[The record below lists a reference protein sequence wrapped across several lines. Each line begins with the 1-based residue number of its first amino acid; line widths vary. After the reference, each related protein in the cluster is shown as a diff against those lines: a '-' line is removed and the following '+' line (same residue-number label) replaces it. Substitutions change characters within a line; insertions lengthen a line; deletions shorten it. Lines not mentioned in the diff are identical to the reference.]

1 LDNRELVEIA
11 KKARE
16 NAYAP
21 YSNFKVGAA
30 LLTKSGNVYKG
41 CNVENASYGLT
52 VCAERVAISNAISN
66 GEKEFVKMAI
76 ACGFSEGHEREIS
89 EENIQKAA
97 EEESRKVEKEG
108 VQKMEKEVIQKTEK
122 IRKGNIQEII
132 KKDMQESEDVL
143 IPCGAC
149 MQVMSEFN
157 PDLEL
162 ILLDTMGK
170 TITINLKELFPK
182 PFQL

>member
-1 LDNRELVEIA
+1 MDNEKLIEIA

-30 LLTKSGNVYKG
+30 LLTKTGNVYKG

-52 VCAERVAISNAISN
+52 VCAERVAISNAISS
-66 GEKEFVKMAI
+66 GEKEFMKIAI
-76 ACGFSEGHEREIS
+76 VGGFN
-89 EENIQKAA
+89 EEYIEKVG
-97 EEESRKVEKEG
+97 EEVEKNIDEEDMY
-108 VQKMEKEVIQKTEK
+108 KTKKNEKEK
-122 IRKGNIQEII
+122 IKEIAKRDIQEI
-132 KKDMQESEDVL
+132 EDVL

-157 PDLEL
+157 PNLEL
-162 ILLDTMGK
+162 ILSDSKGK
-170 TITINLKELFPK
+170 IIIKNLKEVFPK

>member
-1 LDNRELVEIA
+1 MDNEKLIEIA

-30 LLTKSGNVYKG
+30 LLTKTGNVYKG

-52 VCAERVAISNAISN
+52 VCAERVAISNAISS
-66 GEKEFVKMAI
+66 GEKEFMKIAI
-76 ACGFSEGHEREIS
+76 AGGFN
-89 EENIQKAA
+89 EEYIEKVG
-97 EEESRKVEKEG
+97 EEVEKNIDEEDMY
-108 VQKMEKEVIQKTEK
+108 KTKKNEKEK
-122 IRKGNIQEII
+122 IKEIAKRDIQEI
-132 KKDMQESEDVL
+132 EDVL

-157 PDLEL
+157 PNLEL
-162 ILLDTMGK
+162 ILSDSKGK
-170 TITINLKELFPK
+170 IIIKNLKEVFPK

>member
-1 LDNRELVEIA
+1 MDNEKLIGIA

-30 LLTKSGNVYKG
+30 LLTKTGNVYKG

-52 VCAERVAISNAISN
+52 VCAERAAISNAISS
-66 GEKEFVKMAI
+66 GEKEFMKIAI
-76 ACGFSEGHEREIS
+76 VGGFD
-89 EENIQKAA
+89 EEYIEKVG
-97 EEESRKVEKEG
+97 EEVEKNIDEEDMY
-108 VQKMEKEVIQKTEK
+108 KTKKNEKEKVKEIAK
-122 IRKGNIQEII
+122 RDIQEI
-132 KKDMQESEDVL
+132 EDVL

-157 PDLEL
+157 PNLEL
-162 ILLDTMGK
+162 ILSDSKGK
-170 TITINLKELFPK
+170 IIIKNLKEVFPK

>member
-1 LDNRELVEIA
+1 LNNEELIGMA
-11 KKARE
+11 KKARQS
-16 NAYAP
+16 AYAP

-30 LLTKSGNVYKG
+30 LLTKSGNIYKG

-52 VCAERVAISNAISN
+52 VCAERVAISNALSN
-66 GEKEFVKMAI
+66 GEKEFVKIAI
-76 ACGFSEGHEREIS
+76 VGGFAEEYMEKMKKEVKQNIDK
-89 EENIQKAA
+89 ENIY
-97 EEESRKVEKEG
+97 
-108 VQKMEKEVIQKTEK
+108 KTEK
-122 IRKGNIQEII
+122 N
-132 KKDMQESEDVL
+132 KKESFL

-162 ILLDTMGK
+162 ILLNTMGEIK
-170 TITINLKELFPK
+170 TINLKELFPK

>member
-1 LDNRELVEIA
+1 MDNEKLIEIA

-30 LLTKSGNVYKG
+30 LLTKTGNVYQG

-52 VCAERVAISNAISN
+52 VCAERAAISNAISS
-66 GEKEFVKMAI
+66 GEKEFMKIAI
-76 ACGFSEGHEREIS
+76 VGGFN
-89 EENIQKAA
+89 EEYIEKVG
-97 EEESRKVEKEG
+97 EEVEKNIDEEDMY
-108 VQKMEKEVIQKTEK
+108 KTKKNEKEK
-122 IRKGNIQEII
+122 IKEIAKRDIQEI
-132 KKDMQESEDVL
+132 EDVL

-157 PDLEL
+157 PNLEL
-162 ILLDTMGK
+162 ILSDSKGK
-170 TITINLKELFPK
+170 IIIKNLKEVFPK

>member
-1 LDNRELVEIA
+1 MDNRELVKIA

-66 GEKEFVKMAI
+66 GEKEFMKMAI
-76 ACGFSEGHEREIS
+76 VGGFSEGHEREIS
-89 EENIQKAA
+89 EENIQ
-97 EEESRKVEKEG
+97 
-108 VQKMEKEVIQKTEK
+108 
-122 IRKGNIQEII
+122 EIV

-162 ILLDTMGK
+162 ILLDARGK

>member
-1 LDNRELVEIA
+1 MDNEKLIEIA

-30 LLTKSGNVYKG
+30 LLTKTGNVYKG

-66 GEKEFVKMAI
+66 GKKEFMKMAI
-76 ACGFSEGHEREIS
+76 VGGFD
-89 EENIQKAA
+89 EEYIEKVG
-97 EEESRKVEKEG
+97 EEVEKNIDE
-108 VQKMEKEVIQKTEK
+108 KDMYKTKKNEKEK
-122 IRKGNIQEII
+122 IKEIAKRDIQEI
-132 KKDMQESEDVL
+132 EDVL

-157 PDLEL
+157 PNLEL
-162 ILLDTMGK
+162 ILSDSKGK
-170 TITINLKELFPK
+170 IIIKNLKEVFPK

>member
-1 LDNRELVEIA
+1 MDNEKLIEIA

-30 LLTKSGNVYKG
+30 LLTKTGNVYKG

-52 VCAERVAISNAISN
+52 VCAERVAISNAISS
-66 GEKEFVKMAI
+66 GEKEFMKIAI
-76 ACGFSEGHEREIS
+76 AGGFN
-89 EENIQKAA
+89 EEYIEKVG
-97 EEESRKVEKEG
+97 EEVEKNIDEEDMY
-108 VQKMEKEVIQKTEK
+108 KTKKNEKEK
-122 IRKGNIQEII
+122 IKEIAKRDIQE
-132 KKDMQESEDVL
+132 MEDVL

-157 PDLEL
+157 PNLEL
-162 ILLDTMGK
+162 ILSDSKGK
-170 TITINLKELFPK
+170 IIIKNLKEVFPK

>member
-1 LDNRELVEIA
+1 MDNRELVEIA

-66 GEKEFVKMAI
+66 GEKEFMKMAI
-76 ACGFSEGHEREIS
+76 VGGFSEGHEREIS
-89 EENIQKAA
+89 EENIQ
-97 EEESRKVEKEG
+97 
-108 VQKMEKEVIQKTEK
+108 
-122 IRKGNIQEII
+122 EIV

>member
-1 LDNRELVEIA
+1 MDNEELIEIA

-52 VCAERVAISNAISN
+52 ICAERVATSNAISN
-66 GEKEFVKMAI
+66 GEKEFIKMAI
-76 ACGFSEGHEREIS
+76 IGGFSEEYMGKVGEEVERNIDE
-89 EENIQKAA
+89 EDMYKTKENKKENEKENI
-97 EEESRKVEKEG
+97 
-108 VQKMEKEVIQKTEK
+108 KEVLKRDIQKIE
-122 IRKGNIQEII
+122 N
-132 KKDMQESEDVL
+132 VL

-162 ILLDTMGK
+162 ILLNTMRK
-170 TITINLKELFPK
+170 IITINLKELFPK

>member
-1 LDNRELVEIA
+1 MDNEKLIEIA

-30 LLTKSGNVYKG
+30 LLTKTGNVYKG

-52 VCAERVAISNAISN
+52 VCAERAAISNAISS
-66 GEKEFVKMAI
+66 GEKEFMKIAI
-76 ACGFSEGHEREIS
+76 VGGFN
-89 EENIQKAA
+89 EEYIEKVG
-97 EEESRKVEKEG
+97 EEVEKNIDEEDMY
-108 VQKMEKEVIQKTEK
+108 KTKKNEKEK
-122 IRKGNIQEII
+122 IKEIAKRDIQEI
-132 KKDMQESEDVL
+132 EDVL

-157 PDLEL
+157 PNLEL
-162 ILLDTMGK
+162 ILSDSKGK
-170 TITINLKELFPK
+170 IIIKNLKEVFPK

>member
-1 LDNRELVEIA
+1 LDNEKLIEIA

-30 LLTKSGNVYKG
+30 LLTKTGNVYKG

-52 VCAERVAISNAISN
+52 VCAERTAISNAISS
-66 GEKEFVKMAI
+66 GEKEFMKIAI
-76 ACGFSEGHEREIS
+76 VGGFD
-89 EENIQKAA
+89 EEYIEKVG
-97 EEESRKVEKEG
+97 EEVEKNIDEEDMY
-108 VQKMEKEVIQKTEK
+108 KTKKNEKEK
-122 IRKGNIQEII
+122 IKEIAKRDIQEI
-132 KKDMQESEDVL
+132 EDVL

-157 PDLEL
+157 PNLEL
-162 ILLDTMGK
+162 ILSDSKGK
-170 TITINLKELFPK
+170 IIIKNLKEVFPK

>member
-1 LDNRELVEIA
+1 MDNEELIEIA

-30 LLTKSGNVYKG
+30 LLTRSENVYKG

-52 VCAERVAISNAISN
+52 VCAERVAIFNAVSN
-66 GEKEFVKMAI
+66 GEKEFIKMAI
-76 ACGFSEGHEREIS
+76 VKGSNKENEKEIS
-89 EENIQKAA
+89 EENIQ
-97 EEESRKVEKEG
+97 
-108 VQKMEKEVIQKTEK
+108 
-122 IRKGNIQEII
+122 EIE
-132 KKDMQESEDVL
+132 KKDMQESEDFL
-143 IPCGAC
+143 TPCGAC

-162 ILLDTMGK
+162 ILLDTTGK
-170 TITINLKELFPK
+170 IITISLKELFPK

>member
-1 LDNRELVEIA
+1 LDNEELIEIA

-30 LLTKSGNVYKG
+30 LLTRSENVYKG

-52 VCAERVAISNAISN
+52 VCAERVAIFNAVSN
-66 GEKEFVKMAI
+66 GEKEFIKMAI
-76 ACGFSEGHEREIS
+76 VKGSNKENEKEIS
-89 EENIQKAA
+89 EENIQ
-97 EEESRKVEKEG
+97 
-108 VQKMEKEVIQKTEK
+108 
-122 IRKGNIQEII
+122 EIE
-132 KKDMQESEDVL
+132 KKDMQESEDFL
-143 IPCGAC
+143 TPCGAC

-162 ILLDTMGK
+162 ILLDTTGK
-170 TITINLKELFPK
+170 IITISLKELFPK

>member
-1 LDNRELVEIA
+1 LDNEKLIEIA

-30 LLTKSGNVYKG
+30 LLTKTGNVYKG

-52 VCAERVAISNAISN
+52 VCAERVAISNAISS
-66 GEKEFVKMAI
+66 GEKEFMKIAI
-76 ACGFSEGHEREIS
+76 AGGFN
-89 EENIQKAA
+89 EEYIEKVG
-97 EEESRKVEKEG
+97 EEVEKNIDEEDMY
-108 VQKMEKEVIQKTEK
+108 KTKKNEKEK
-122 IRKGNIQEII
+122 IKEIAKRDIQEI
-132 KKDMQESEDVL
+132 EDVL

-157 PDLEL
+157 PNLEL
-162 ILLDTMGK
+162 ILSDSKGK
-170 TITINLKELFPK
+170 IIIKNLKEVFPK

>member
-1 LDNRELVEIA
+1 MDNEKLIEIA

-30 LLTKSGNVYKG
+30 LLTKTGNVYKG

-52 VCAERVAISNAISN
+52 VCAERAAISNAISS
-66 GEKEFVKMAI
+66 GEKEFMKIAI
-76 ACGFSEGHEREIS
+76 VGGFD
-89 EENIQKAA
+89 EEYIEKVG
-97 EEESRKVEKEG
+97 EEVEKNIDEEDMY
-108 VQKMEKEVIQKTEK
+108 KTKKNEKEK
-122 IRKGNIQEII
+122 IKEIAKRDIQEI
-132 KKDMQESEDVL
+132 EDVL

-157 PDLEL
+157 PNLEL
-162 ILLDTMGK
+162 ILSDSKGK
-170 TITINLKELFPK
+170 IIIKNLKEVFPK

>member
-1 LDNRELVEIA
+1 LDNEKLIEIA

-30 LLTKSGNVYKG
+30 LLTKTGNVYKG

-52 VCAERVAISNAISN
+52 VCAERAAISNAISS
-66 GEKEFVKMAI
+66 GEKEFMKIAI
-76 ACGFSEGHEREIS
+76 VGGFN
-89 EENIQKAA
+89 EEYIEKVG
-97 EEESRKVEKEG
+97 EEVEKNIDEEDMY
-108 VQKMEKEVIQKTEK
+108 KTKKNEKEK
-122 IRKGNIQEII
+122 IKEIAKRDIQEI
-132 KKDMQESEDVL
+132 EDVL

-157 PDLEL
+157 PNLEL
-162 ILLDTMGK
+162 ILSDSKGK
-170 TITINLKELFPK
+170 IIIKNLKEVFPK

>member
-1 LDNRELVEIA
+1 MDNEKLIEIA

-30 LLTKSGNVYKG
+30 LLTKTGNVYKG

-52 VCAERVAISNAISN
+52 VCAERTAISNAISS
-66 GEKEFVKMAI
+66 GEKEFMKIAI
-76 ACGFSEGHEREIS
+76 VGGFD
-89 EENIQKAA
+89 EEYIEKVG
-97 EEESRKVEKEG
+97 EEVEKNIDEEDMY
-108 VQKMEKEVIQKTEK
+108 KTKKNEKEK
-122 IRKGNIQEII
+122 IKEIAKRDIQEI
-132 KKDMQESEDVL
+132 EDVL

-157 PDLEL
+157 PNLEL
-162 ILLDTMGK
+162 ILSDSKGK
-170 TITINLKELFPK
+170 IIIKNLKEVFPK

>member
-1 LDNRELVEIA
+1 MDNEKLIEIA

-41 CNVENASYGLT
+41 CNIENASYGLT
-52 VCAERVAISNAISN
+52 VCAERVAISNAISS
-66 GEKEFVKMAI
+66 GEKEFMKMAI
-76 ACGFSEGHEREIS
+76 VGGF
-89 EENIQKAA
+89 A
-97 EEESRKVEKEG
+97 EEYIEKVGEEVEKNIGE
-108 VQKMEKEVIQKTEK
+108 KDMYKTKKNEKEK
-122 IRKGNIQEII
+122 IKEIAKRDIQEI
-132 KKDMQESEDVL
+132 EDVL

-157 PDLEL
+157 PNLQL
-162 ILLDTMGK
+162 ILSDSKGK
-170 TITINLKELFPK
+170 IIIKNLKELFPK